1 MGLEADTGGAVS
13 ALLPTSAD
21 VVLHQLTVAYRE
33 HTAVQALYGEFTAGS
48 LTAVVGPN
56 GAGKSSLLA
65 AIMGSLKPAQGEVSF
80 SARAHGRVAWL
91 PQQSTIDRSFPIQ
104 TFELVAMGH
113 WAKTSSFRPFDASQ
127 RAQVQQA
134 LDVVGLSGC
143 ARRSIGELSAG
154 QFQRALF
161 ARLMLQDAQ
170 VILLDEPFSAIDA
183 RTTAE
188 LLGVVAQWQR
198 EARTVIAVLHD
209 LEQARMHFER
219 SLLLARCGV
228 AWGPSAEV
236 LTAANLLR
244 ARQLSEAW
252 DVEDREDR
260 EDRDDRDDASP
271 SNVNTNTNA
280 NTDLVWK
287 RAA

>member
-13 ALLPTSAD
+13 ARSSTSAD
-21 VVLHQLTVAYRE
+21 VALHQLTVTYRE
-33 HTAVQALYGEFTAGS
+33 HTAVQALSGEFAAGS

-65 AIMGSLKPAQGEVSF
+65 AIMGSLKPAQGEMSF
-80 SARAHGRVAWL
+80 SARAHGRMAWS

-113 WAKTSSFRPFDASQ
+113 WAKTGSFRSFDAHQ
-127 RAQVQQA
+127 RAQVQHA

-143 ARRSIGELSAG
+143 AQRSIGELSAG

-161 ARLMLQDAQ
+161 ARVMLQDAQ
-170 VILLDEPFSAIDA
+170 VILLDEPFNAIDA
-183 RTTAE
+183 RTTAD

-198 EARTVIAVLHD
+198 EARTVIAALHD
-209 LEQARMHFER
+209 LEQARTHFEH
-219 SLLLARCGV
+219 SLLLARCCV
-228 AWGPSAEV
+228 AWGSSAEV
-236 LTAANLLR
+236 LTAANLLC

-252 DVEDREDR
+252 EA
-260 EDRDDRDDASP
+260 DDRNDVSTRSVNA
-271 SNVNTNTNA
+271 NTNSNA
-280 NTDLVWK
+280 KTDLVWK